1 MDFPAIAAGARENEP
16 VKIAI
21 IGAGPSGLATAAV
34 LQEFG
39 HDVLV
44 FEKAPDIG
52 GVWSATRTYPGVST
66 QDDRVTYAFS
76 DFPMPE
82 DFPEHPSGAHVRGYL
97 ENYAEVKGV
106 RSRVHLNT
114 RVESAE
120 PNAAADGWVI
130 RTVGASGPATHDVDW
145 LVVANGVFS
154 TPHVPVWPGR
164 AEFEAHGGRVILPTE
179 LGSGEALIGRRVAI
193 VGWGKTACDVA
204 AETSRMASS
213 TILVARAIRWKIPKR
228 IAPGLTFR
236 HLLLTRLGEQLMA
249 GPRTT
254 LLSRVISLMWLPARR
269 TALWA
274 LRRSIARRTGMPA
287 VGMTPNAR
295 IISGNLVT
303 DGFFEAMAEGRL
315 GVRRERSVVELG
327 SVDGQAGVRL
337 SDGSWLPADVV
348 VPATG
353 FDQDLSF
360 FPPSVQES
368 LMDADGALPLHRRI
382 LPFDVPQLTFAGWG
396 HTFRSPL
403 TAEVGAVWLAA
414 HLAGVLQLQPE
425 IERRRTADRYPL
437 THQQAAALG
446 VPQLPSGSFAA
457 LDDLLEDLEL
467 PLPASLKLRQ
477 WVTPLEPS
485 SYAYLLTGLQR
496 RLGTADDNLA
506 PAISRHLRA
515 GAAPELAARP
525 IGSPSPV
532 PEHTR

>member
-1 MDFPAIAAGARENEP
+1 VPGPGARENEP

-21 IGAGPSGLATAAV
+21 IGAGPSGLVTAAV

-39 HDVLV
+39 HEVIV

-52 GVWSATRTYPGVST
+52 GVWSATRSYPGVST

-76 DFPMPE
+76 DFPMPA

-97 ENYAEVKGV
+97 EDYARAKGV
-106 RSRVHLNT
+106 QSRVHLGT

-120 PNAAADGWVI
+120 PNGAGWVI

-154 TPHVPVWPGR
+154 TPYVPAWPGR
-164 AEFEAHGGRVILPTE
+164 NEFEAHGGRVIVPTR
-179 LGSGEALIGRRVAI
+179 LGDGAALVDRQVVI

-213 TILVARAIRWKIPKR
+213 TTLVARAIRWKVPKR
-228 IAPGLTFR
+228 IARGLTFR
-236 HLLLTRLGEQLMA
+236 HLLLTRLGEQVMA

-254 LLSRVISLMWLPARR
+254 LASRVIALAGLPARR

-274 LRRSIARRTGMPA
+274 LRRSIARRTGVQA
-287 VGMTPNAR
+287 VGMTPNGR
-295 IISGNLVT
+295 PISGNLVT

-315 GVRRERSVVELG
+315 EVRRERSIVALG
-327 SVDGQAGVRL
+327 AVDGQAGVRL

-353 FDQDLSF
+353 FDQELSF
-360 FPPSVQES
+360 LHPSVQDS
-368 LMDADGALPLHRRI
+368 LMDADGVLPLHRRI
-382 LPFDVPQLTFAGWG
+382 LPFDVPRLAFAGWG

-414 HLAGVLQLQPE
+414 HLAGVLQPRPE

-446 VPQLPSGSFAA
+446 VPQLPSGSFGA

-467 PLPASLKLRQ
+467 PLPASVKLRQ

-485 SYAYLLTGLQR
+485 SYAYLRAGLQR
-496 RLGTADDNLA
+496 RLGRGDDSLA
-506 PAISRHLRA
+506 PATSRPLRA
-515 GAAPELAARP
+515 DATPELATQP
-525 IGSPSPV
+525 IDSPPL